1 MTPSGSGLFTLAA
14 QRMDWL
20 DRRQTVLARN
30 IANLDTPGYTP
41 RDLAPFAATLAD
53 AAGTLRR
60 DQPRQLPG
68 ATPGLLSGRTR
79 PDARAPDGNAVPLAA
94 ELTKVADTATEQRL
108 VTSLYAKYMAMF
120 QLALGHGNG

>member
-1 MTPSGSGLFTLAA
+1 MDPSGIGIFSLAA

-20 DRRQTVLARN
+20 SRRQTVLAQN
-30 IANLDTPGYTP
+30 IANIDTPGYTP
-41 RDLAPFAATLAD
+41 RDLTPFAATLAD

-60 DQPRQLPG
+60 DSPRQLPG
-68 ATPGLLSGRTR
+68 TDASLLSGQAR

-94 ELTKVADTATEQRL
+94 QLTKVADTATEQRL

>member
-1 MTPSGSGLFTLAA
+1 MDPSGSGLFTLAA
-14 QRMDWL
+14 RRMDWL
-20 DRRQTVLARN
+20 NQRQAVLARN

-41 RDLAPFAATLAD
+41 RDLTPFAATLEN
-53 AAGTLRR
+53 AAATLRR
-60 DQPRQLPG
+60 DSPRQLPG
-68 ATPGLLSGRTR
+68 TAPGLLSGRTR